1 MKTSEFISKVES
13 LQYDVSTVKGFIYI
27 KTYFGTTCAR
37 AYTKGRHVILDTDNM
52 NLAKLCIE
60 YAETPISERE
70 DEKKYRVR
78 IPDSPERTPVY
89 ALCKLVNGCVVINQ
103 TNENNFQEHDRY
115 RLTESEI
122 KKNHAYLWQFAKEAK
137 K

>member
-13 LQYDVSTVKGFIYI
+13 LQYDVSVVEGFIYI
-27 KTYFGTTCAR
+27 KTYFGTPCAR
-37 AYTKGRHVILDTDNM
+37 AYTEGRHVALDTENM
-52 NLAKLCIE
+52 NLAKLVIE

-70 DEKKYRVR
+70 DEEKYRVR

-103 TNENNFQEHDRY
+103 TNESNFQEHDRY
-115 RLTESEI
+115 KLTEAEI
-122 KKNHAYLWQFAKEAK
+122 KRNHEYL
-137 K
+137 